1 MSYSL
6 RLSGGYSVIGVVS
19 LGQSAEVNGNSFDLS
34 VITQSILAVENGNS
48 DLSQNQATKG
58 VRACT

>member
-34 VITQSILAVENGNS
+34 VIT
-48 DLSQNQATKG
+48 
-58 VRACT
+58 